1 VCVSSIFILYYTQ
14 TWGRARGARI
24 LGAEAKAQYAYPRTG
39 GTRAPDVLASSRSR
53 RTRALP
59 VRPRLHGVALV
70 RAACLLCPR
79 PRWFSILCLR
89 SHTRSQLAPRDALQ
103 LQGYSHSH
111 SRRQSTVSPSTASLL
126 LLVLGILYM
135 CCIARNREAAHHQ
148 LLLIRF
154 LRDMPA

>member
-70 RAACLLCPR
+70 RGALPR
-79 PRWFSILCLR
+79 PPWFSILCLR